1 MSTEIYTLT
10 DSDGD
15 DVAIHRATAID
26 NGAYVLSG
34 GTSPATVTKD
44 EAPAFA
50 LALLE
55 ATGWTADHNGGT
67 MAHALTNL
75 AKHIKQKAEEEARK
89 AAEAED
95 AAKLEAEAL
104 TLLNSYRLSNG
115 RPARTSLDEINNET
129 SREGWRTIARKA
141 RELHAQPEAE
151 EVAPEPPSRFSI
163 VQSEK
168 RPGAWLILDAEKP
181 GKGAAFG
188 GKYNAE
194 NGLAAM
200 EAGVSFFFEPL
211 SNHF

>member
-1 MSTEIYTLT
+1 MTEILTIT

-15 DVAIHRATAID
+15 TVAIHEATAVAD
-26 NGAYVLSG
+26 GAYVLSG

-75 AKHIKQKAEEEARK
+75 AKHVKQKAEEEARK

-104 TLLNSYRLSNG
+104 TLLNAYRLSNG
-115 RPARTSLDEINNET
+115 REARTSLDEINNET

-141 RELHAQPEAE
+141 RELHAQPEPEA
-151 EVAPEPPSRFSI
+151 APEPPSRFSI

-168 RPGAWLILDAEKP
+168 RPGMWLILDAEKP

-200 EAGVSFFFEPL
+200 EAGVKFFFEPL
-211 SNHF
+211 FNHFN